1 MDQNNGEL
9 IQEIQETENALH
21 RLEGEKDPK
30 AALVPGRKIE
40 ALIRQLAEQE
50 AYGRAEISN
59 WRNEVWKSLEQI
71 NEEIEHQERGYLI
84 AYQQLERYSAN
95 RVRHI
100 QNAAAMQLEAL
111 ESALIETKL
120 KLKREIDQANMQL
133 EDHLARDL
141 NSVAEQPRIDALVK
155 KFENGVS
162 IENVR
167 EA

>member
-1 MDQNNGEL
+1 
-9 IQEIQETENALH
+9 
-21 RLEGEKDPK
+21 
-30 AALVPGRKIE
+30 
-40 ALIRQLAEQE
+40 
-50 AYGRAEISN
+50 
-59 WRNEVWKSLEQI
+59 
-71 NEEIEHQERGYLI
+71 
-84 AYQQLERYSAN
+84 
-95 RVRHI
+95 
-100 QNAAAMQLEAL
+100 MQLEAL